1 MYIVIGSDHAG
12 YELKEHIKKYLSKV
26 DCTICDVGTYTEESC
41 DYPDIADKIRKK
53 IVFADDMGIAICG
66 TGIGIS
72 MACNRFTDIRCAL
85 CHNSF
90 TGKMAREHNNANILA
105 LGAKIVSPS
114 DAIRI
119 IHAFLNTEFEG
130 GRHQRRLRKLH

>member
-53 IVFADDMGIAICG
+53 IVFTDDMGIAICG

-72 MACNRFTDIRCAL
+72 MACNRFKDIRCAL

-90 TGKMAREHNNANILA
+90 TGRMAREHNNANILA
-105 LGAKIVSPS
+105 LGAKIVGPS

-130 GRHQRRLRKLH
+130 GRHQRRLGKLH